1 MYYNRYTYTKKGLL
15 LRTGSSSNQQQQQQQ
30 PGRTY
35 AGSNQRYHPYMMNQQ
50 QKYNG
55 SYNNHFLN
63 RQYPNPR
70 MMSPHFMMMQANS
83 GGTNENEMM
92 DDEEAR
98 SIDEDEFE
106 EMMENGED
114 ELNGEMEDGDE
125 DDFDEEE
132 EREDENDEDSGE
144 SALVK
149 WYLNLDENHIESS
162 ETERAITDIGA
173 VKADNDVLDQYLTH
187 QLSQF
192 NSNIS
197 ILFNFLLIIKIEN
210 FYQILKL

>member
-1 MYYNRYTYTKKGLL
+1 
-15 LRTGSSSNQQQQQQQ
+15 
-30 PGRTY
+30 
-35 AGSNQRYHPYMMNQQ
+35 
-50 QKYNG
+50 
-55 SYNNHFLN
+55 
-63 RQYPNPR
+63 
-70 MMSPHFMMMQANS
+70 MMSPHFMMMQANA

-92 DDEEAR
+92 DDEEEAR

-106 EMMENGED
+106 EMMENSED

-132 EREDENDEDSGE
+132 EREDENDKDNVE

-149 WYLNLDENHIESS
+149 WYLNLDENQIESS
-162 ETERAITDIGA
+162 ETERAVTDIGA

-197 ILFNFLLIIKIEN
+197 ILLVFLIIELLTNSNQSFLHKNI
-210 FYQILKL
+210 Q